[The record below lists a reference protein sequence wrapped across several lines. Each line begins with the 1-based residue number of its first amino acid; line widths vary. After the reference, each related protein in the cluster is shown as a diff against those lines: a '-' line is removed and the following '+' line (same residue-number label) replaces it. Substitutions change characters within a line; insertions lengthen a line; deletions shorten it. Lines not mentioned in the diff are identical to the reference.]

1 MKLEEIIWVI
11 KRNHHRKGKA
21 ITLISDFLVI
31 SKEEAKK
38 IYQREF
44 EFEYEHN

>member
-11 KRNHHRKGKA
+11 KSNNHRKGEA

-31 SKEEAKK
+31 SREEAKK
-38 IYQREF
+38 IYQK
-44 EFEYEHN
+44 EFEYEHD

>member
-1 MKLEEIIWVI
+1 MSLEEIVWVI
-11 KRNHHRKGKA
+11 KRNNHRKGKA

-44 EFEYEHN
+44 EYEHN